1 MENSNDQKLND
12 KEMKEKEV
20 VKSPKKNLLLYIIL
34 GIVSFFFI
42 SFVFLVVILFATQK
56 IQLVKD
62 GENNPSTPEV
72 VEGKDIIDDLLPN
85 DGKAQEPKEV
95 EEEPIERK
103 SEEVSIKLADG
114 KVLVVNIENSDCDDT
129 GYQIIE
135 HNEKMTR
142 YADNQNMYC
151 SSWYELS
158 YFVDEKAMSSFYS
171 KGTAKYPLEAEMIN
185 NVTYTYIAKYEG
197 ETEDDWGY
205 GYAYQWFPV
214 TKVKG
219 YEASKIVSYEN
230 RLYRDANIKEGALKT
245 NLCVFNLKKVDTKL
259 SGYLVFSG
267 AASYGS
273 EVNYCNDLNSMETF
287 TLKPGL

>member
-1 MENSNDQKLND
+1 MENSNDQKVNG

-34 GIVSFFFI
+34 GIVSFLFI
-42 SFVFLVVILFATQK
+42 SFICLVIVLFVTHKVQ
-56 IQLVKD
+56 IIKD
-62 GENNPSTPEV
+62 GDNNPYTPEI
-72 VEGKDIIDDLLPN
+72 VEDKDKDGVDDLLPN
-85 DGKAQEPKEV
+85 DEKGDESNEEKV
-95 EEEPIERK
+95 ENTPD
-103 SEEVSIKLADG
+103 EVSIKLVDG
-114 KVLVVNIENSDCDDT
+114 KELVVNIENSECDNT
-129 GYQIIE
+129 GFQIIE

-151 SSWYELS
+151 SSWYELE
-158 YFVDEKAMSSFYS
+158 YFVDENAMTNYYS
-171 KGTAKYPLEAEMIN
+171 KGTAKYPLEAEIIEG
-185 NVTYTYIAKYEG
+185 VTYTYIAKYEG

-205 GYAYQWFPV
+205 GLAYQWFPV

-230 RLYRDANIKEGALKT
+230 RLYREANIKEGALKT
-245 NLCVFNLKKVDTKL
+245 NLCVFNLNKVDNKL

-273 EVNYCNDLNSMETF
+273 EVNYCNDLSDMETF
-287 TLKPGL
+287 GLKLGL